1 MAEFGQTMEE
11 ITLLRNGTNEFDSYH
26 TTYISCERLW
36 LASLSYNF
44 LIHGHSDYEGGKRK
58 GSNFHYDC
66 SYSRARGSN

>member
-44 LIHGHSDYEGGKRK
+44 LIHGHSDYCMEEVNEKVATSILTAVTAGHGE
-58 GSNFHYDC
+58 
-66 SYSRARGSN
+66 